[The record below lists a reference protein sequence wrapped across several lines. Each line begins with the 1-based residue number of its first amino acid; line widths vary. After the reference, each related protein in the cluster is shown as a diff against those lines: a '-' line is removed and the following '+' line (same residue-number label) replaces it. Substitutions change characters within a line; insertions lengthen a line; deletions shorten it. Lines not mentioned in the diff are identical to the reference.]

1 MLAKYQQ
8 ALAFFFRRKWIVG
21 TALVATS
28 MLLAILMKTTK
39 TGFIPD
45 EDTGTVFV
53 SVTTAPG
60 CTLNETKH
68 VMEEVEKRIKEIA
81 QIDIYSSV
89 VGYNLMGGGQGS
101 TAGTLI
107 VRLKHWD
114 ERKGKGND
122 KDAVIKQ
129 IFARTSDIKKAQIY
143 AFAPPMV
150 MGYGT
155 SNGLEIYVQGR
166 KGGDRFS
173 PSGNFLFVNIGHHSY
188 SSVLVKQKAVIG
200 TLLFQK
206 FSRTLHSGN
215 K

>member
-8 ALAFFFRRKWIVG
+8 ALAFFFHRKWIVG
-21 TALVATS
+21 TALVAT
-28 MLLAILMKTTK
+28 
-39 TGFIPD
+39 D

-107 VRLKHWD
+107 V
-114 ERKGKGND
+114 
-122 KDAVIKQ
+122 V
-129 IFARTSDIKKAQIY
+129 
-143 AFAPPMV
+143 
-150 MGYGT
+150 
-155 SNGLEIYVQGR
+155 
-166 KGGDRFS
+166 
-173 PSGNFLFVNIGHHSY
+173 
-188 SSVLVKQKAVIG
+188 
-200 TLLFQK
+200 
-206 FSRTLHSGN
+206 
-215 K
+215 

>member
-1 MLAKYQQ
+1 
-8 ALAFFFRRKWIVG
+8 
-21 TALVATS
+21 
-28 MLLAILMKTTK
+28 MKTTK
-39 TGFIPD
+39 TDFIPD